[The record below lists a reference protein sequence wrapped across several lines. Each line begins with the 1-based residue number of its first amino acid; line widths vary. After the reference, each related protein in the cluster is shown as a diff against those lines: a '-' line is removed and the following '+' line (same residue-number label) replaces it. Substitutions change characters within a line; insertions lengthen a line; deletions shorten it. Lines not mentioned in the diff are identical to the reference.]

1 MAPGVGSSHLLD
13 PAGVPAYHHPTTW
26 SVGALG
32 PGPTESRTP
41 HDQAVTTLHCLDGPR
56 PWTSSAAGLVTPGAG
71 QERHRKEAAA
81 ADPVPAGPAP
91 ADPAPAIRLRQ
102 IRLRQVRLRQV
113 RLRQIR
119 VRQVRRQSG
128 SADPGWADPAPAHRP
143 LSQGPTRR
151 RMRTPGAGEAKG
163 PGRRDPGEAIR
174 PWRHPSATPHPQHRI
189 CAGQRVGHGNFG
201 ESTPN
206 RNITM
211 WSRKDSNRR
220 RGDLCRYV
228 RPRMR
233 TRKWLAGRASGPNRI
248 RTRIDNGSRLGP
260 PIA

>member
-1 MAPGVGSSHLLD
+1 MTVPGDRGVAPGVSSSLLLD
-13 PAGVPAYHHPTTW
+13 PASVPAYHHPTTW
-26 SVGALG
+26 FVGALG

-81 ADPVPAGPAP
+81 ADPAPAGPPPADPAPADPARAVPAP
-91 ADPAPAIRLRQ
+91 ADPAPADPAP
-102 IRLRQVRLRQV
+102 
-113 RLRQIR
+113 
-119 VRQVRRQSG
+119 
-128 SADPGWADPAPAHRP
+128 ADPGRADPAPAHRP
-143 LSQGPTRR
+143 LSQGAHPATDEDAGCGRSEGAWPARSGRGDPT
-151 RMRTPGAGEAKG
+151 
-163 PGRRDPGEAIR
+163 
-174 PWRHPSATPHPQHRI
+174 WRHPSATPHPQHRI

-220 RGDLCRYV
+220 RGDLSRYV